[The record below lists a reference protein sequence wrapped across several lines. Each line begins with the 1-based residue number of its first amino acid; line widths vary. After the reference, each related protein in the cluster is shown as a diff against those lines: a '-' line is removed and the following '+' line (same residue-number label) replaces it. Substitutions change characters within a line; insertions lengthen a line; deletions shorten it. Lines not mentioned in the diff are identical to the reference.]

1 MALIIDSYSTVPRPD
16 ARITFDPMMDNYT
29 VGLFLTLGCEVT
41 LSSAV
46 DTMVNLDPIWRREGV
61 VLTTGDQFTVGDFP
75 MTSDDQVYTSLLEF
89 QPLTRDFIGNDT
101 LYECEASVVP
111 QNDTFIT
118 GTITNTSTTITV
130 GGEGCSLYIVQV
142 PVCVG
147 GEGCRVRVYTALCMC
162 IHR

>member
-1 MALIIDSYSTVPRPD
+1 MTLIMHSYSTVPRPD

-29 VGLFLTLGCEVT
+29 VGLFLTLGCEFT

-46 DTMVNLDPIWRREGV
+46 DTVVNLDPIWRRKGV
-61 VLTTGDQFTVGDFP
+61 VLTTGDQLTVGDFP

-111 QNDTFIT
+111 QSDTFIT
-118 GTITNTSTTITV
+118 GTTTNTSTTLTV
-130 GGEGCSLYIVQV
+130 GGELSSLYSTWLF
-142 PVCVG
+142 VCVF
-147 GEGCRVRVYTALCMC
+147 CYSQF
-162 IHR
+162 